1 MWDEFREGGQGD
13 MAAVLLFPG
22 LELPRNE
29 AVTNS
34 AFGMKGVEPKIERQP
49 KVRDPAASLLTPWQ
63 GII

>member
-1 MWDEFREGGQGD
+1 
-13 MAAVLLFPG
+13 MAAVLLLPG